1 MLKELKNVPIKHV
14 FLICIC
20 LCNVEVV
27 ESAIVLVNLDGMLS
41 ARFEVAMH
49 I

>member
-14 FLICIC
+14 FLICIR
-20 LCNVEVV
+20 LYNVEVV
-27 ESAIVLVNLDGMLS
+27 ESAIVLVNLSGMLS

>member
-14 FLICIC
+14 SLICIC
-20 LCNVEVV
+20 LYNVEVV
-27 ESAIVLVNLDGMLS
+27 ESAIVLVNLDGMFS
-41 ARFEVAMH
+41 PRFEVAMP

>member
-14 FLICIC
+14 SLICIC
-20 LCNVEVV
+20 LYNVEVV

-41 ARFEVAMH
+41 ARFEVAMP